1 MSGID
6 PVGNGVTSQLVSM
19 ALDGALARHA
29 AIATNIANVGT
40 PGYQPVMAR
49 FDELVE
55 QLRGRVEDRSLDSS
69 TERVVQTLKDSLE
82 SEPQRGARHADGVS
96 GEEHS
101 AVSGAADGAGQ
112 ADCDAGFRAQRRE
125 VLKERRL
132 KAGDR
137 EWIFPQFSTSAPQ
150 A

>member
-82 SEPQRGARHADGVS
+82 SEPL
-96 GEEHS
+96 
-101 AVSGAADGAGQ
+101 AADPRASNVELDMQMAYLAKNTLRYQ
-112 ADCDAGFRAQRRE
+112 ALLTAQGKLTAMRDF
-125 VLKERRL
+125 VLSEGK
-132 KAGDR
+132 
-137 EWIFPQFSTSAPQ
+137 F
-150 A
+150 